1 MPSRPRQPRQPKE
14 LTLQIVPLL
23 LLGIGLVSTN
33 NSITIIDDESKFL
46 NYAVEPV
53 RQTLADYFSGNGA
66 QPHPPLFDIL
76 MHFWLRWTGG
86 YFDYLRIPSILFFIA
101 GIFLLGRACIHFA
114 GLAGSVAVSW
124 LGVLWPFGF
133 LFGRMAV
140 WYSFS
145 FFLVSGLT
153 LAYLKYL
160 EGRTFGR
167 WLAILFFAVALVWT
181 TYLGWAF
188 LACLAVDR
196 ALRRENTWD
205 SEKIKDAAALAG
217 GLALSYIPIFRSF
230 WSTMRLGVNVH
241 ERPLTILANA
251 AFSVFSLFTSES
263 IAPWVWKFSVPAG
276 IAILFCVAVAAW
288 WVPKGARRFFLYGA
302 FLIALM
308 AVTGILNTKRLL
320 EVAPWVL
327 LPIGSAIETT
337 KPRWATFG
345 LAIGLLAIGL
355 IGWYGIYAKR
365 YYSAPRFIE
374 PWQQIA
380 GETASKIGMGATV
393 IADHPSFLFY
403 LTYNLRVPRQN
414 GLWKFEG
421 VLPETVHD
429 PRVFEPEDWLAAG
442 HPMSG
447 KMIIVRGGRD
457 PGDIPIDEAARQ
469 LDQAC
474 GSISSQLRMRD
485 EGYQWKQ
492 RFFPDLGEP
501 QWRIEVREY
510 DCGASSPNPPAQ
522 APTPPIH

>member
-1 MPSRPRQPRQPKE
+1 MPTRQRQPRE
-14 LTLQIVPLL
+14 LSQQIVPLL
-23 LLGIGLVSTN
+23 LLGVGLVTTN
-33 NSITIIDDESKFL
+33 ASITIIDDESMFL
-46 NYAVEPV
+46 NYAVAPV
-53 RQTLADYFSGNGA
+53 RRILAQYFAGTA
-66 QPHPPLFDIL
+66 PQPHPPLFDIL
-76 MHFWLRWTGG
+76 MHFWLRSTGG
-86 YFDYLRIPSILFFIA
+86 FFDYLRIPSILFFIA
-101 GIFLLGRACIHFA
+101 GIFLLGRACMQFA
-114 GLAGSVAVSW
+114 GPAGSVVVSW

-160 EGRTFGR
+160 EGRTFAR
-167 WLAILFFAVALVWT
+167 WLALLLFALALVWT
-181 TYLGWAF
+181 TYLGWVF

-205 SEKIKDAAALAG
+205 AQKVKDAAALAG
-217 GLALSYIPIFRSF
+217 LLVLSYVPLFRSL
-230 WSTMRLGVNVH
+230 WSTLGLRVDAHGHFSTV
-241 ERPLTILANA
+241 IANA

-263 IAPWVWKFSVPAG
+263 IAPWFWKFSVPAG
-276 IAILFCVAVAAW
+276 IAIVFCIAIVAWRAPAA
-288 WVPKGARRFFLYGA
+288 ARRFLIYGA
-302 FLIALM
+302 VLIAVM
-308 AVTGILNTKRLL
+308 AVAGILNTKRLL
-320 EVAPWVL
+320 EVAPWII
-327 LPIGSAIETT
+327 LPIGAAIETT

-345 LAIGLLAIGL
+345 LAIGLLTIGL

-403 LTYNLRVPRQN
+403 LTYNLRVPRRN
-414 GLWKFEG
+414 GLWTFEG
-421 VLPETVHD
+421 VLPDTVRD
-429 PRVFEPEDWLAAG
+429 PRVFSPDDWLMAG

-447 KMIIVRGGRD
+447 HMIVVRGGRD
-457 PGDIPIDEAARQ
+457 PGNLPIDDAARQ

-485 EGYQWKQ
+485 EGYKWKQ
-492 RFFPDLGEP
+492 RFFPDWGEP
-501 QWRIEVREY
+501 QWRIEIREY
-510 DCGASSPNPPAQ
+510 DCGASNPNPAGQ
-522 APTPPIH
+522 APTH